1 MCWGEHN
8 WPDSIPNFNGV
19 LTLEMTLERFEGRNT
34 VTQLVKGV
42 VTTFQAGTKD
52 VYFLYSTEI
61 GSRAHSASHS
71 MGTWGC
77 FSADTAAGA

>member
-8 WPDSIPNFNGV
+8 WPDCIPNFNGV

-42 VTTFQAGTKD
+42 VTTCVCRCFIL
-52 VYFLYSTEI
+52 FLFIKLTQRDDSV
-61 GSRAHSASHS
+61 R
-71 MGTWGC
+71 
-77 FSADTAAGA
+77 ADTFVSTADSSLQMRVITN